1 MRSHGPAGR
10 NHSETV
16 IAVVGA
22 PRFLVPP
29 RLFRPFGQTYA
40 ADISPAGGR
49 LAGWDGRDA
58 YYGNDGQR
66 FYARDAR
73 ALADA
78 LERALA
84 ALAAGSDRRPV
95 RPTRRAQAADF
106 AVAALSGR
114 RAPRRGRVAARE
126 LTPDDV
132 LYIRQFIRFCRAG
145 GFRIY

>member
-1 MRSHGPAGR
+1 MGMDLADGKRYFSFSSAFWFDVLELGRRFGWEPLGTGP
-10 NHSETV
+10 
-16 IAVVGA
+16 
-22 PRFLVPP
+22 
-29 RLFRPFGQTYA
+29 
-40 ADISPAGGR
+40 PAGGR

-73 ALADA
+73 ALARA

-84 ALAAGSDRRPV
+84 ALGAGGGKRST

-126 LTPDDV
+126 LTPEDL
-132 LYIRQFIRFCRAG
+132 LYIRKFIRFCRAG